1 MSSLATPGSYPHAL
15 PKETSVSQFTP
26 LWAPYNTAGVGPTGP
41 AGASGGATGPSGSSG
56 PAGVSGSNVAGVQG
70 ATGTSGSAYGFGT
83 LIYSNTAA
91 VPLGTS
97 FPIAT
102 STWPAGPYILSVVN
116 SSGRNFQQTN
126 LTAPFVKT
134 TGGGIRGGGSVYA
147 QNIGGI
153 WASANNA
160 DTVQPTKMQ
169 ICNNTSSCNVNFTF
183 LVYQAGLN

>member
-1 MSSLATPGSYPHAL
+1 MSSLATPGSYAYAL

-26 LWAPYNTAGVGPTGP
+26 LWAPYNTAGVGATGP
-41 AGASGGATGPSGSSG
+41 AGASGGATGATGPSGF
-56 PAGVSGSNVAGVQG
+56 AGISGSNVPGVQG

-83 LIYSNTAA
+83 LIYSNAA
-91 VPLGTS
+91 SVPLGGS
-97 FPIAT
+97 YSIAT
-102 STWPAGPYILSVVN
+102 STWPVGPYILSVVN
-116 SSGRNFQQTN
+116 SPGRNFQQTN

-134 TGGGIRGGGSVYA
+134 TGGGIRGGGSVFA
-147 QNIGGI
+147 QNLGGI

-183 LVYQAGLN
+183 LVYQVGLN